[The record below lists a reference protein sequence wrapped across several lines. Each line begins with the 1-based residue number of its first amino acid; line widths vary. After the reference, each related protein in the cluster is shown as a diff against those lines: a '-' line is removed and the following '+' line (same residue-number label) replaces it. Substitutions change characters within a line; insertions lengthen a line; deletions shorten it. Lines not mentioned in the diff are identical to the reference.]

1 MGEMLFDIIEPNI
14 KKIKE
19 MSIEAGLKL
28 PEPEDYI
35 YTNFI
40 N

>member
-1 MGEMLFDIIEPNI
+1 MLFNIIEPNI